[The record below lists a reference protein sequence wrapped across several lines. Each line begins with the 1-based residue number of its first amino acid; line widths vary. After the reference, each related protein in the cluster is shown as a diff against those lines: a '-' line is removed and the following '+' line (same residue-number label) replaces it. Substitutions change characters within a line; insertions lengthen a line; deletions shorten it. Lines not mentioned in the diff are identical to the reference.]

1 MSDCELERANM
12 DIKASRVNADDN
24 LEQLM
29 NQYYA
34 QLCVVSVQYV
44 DSLQIAEDIVQ
55 DIFLRFWEEKKLL
68 SADTNAKAYLF
79 RSVRNASIDYIRRNN
94 YRVFTD
100 LEEANYITDEHI
112 NAEELS
118 AQYEHLRTLIAQLP
132 PQEQTVLMAI
142 VVDNKKYK
150 EVAEEMNIS
159 VNTVKTHFSRALK
172 TLRKELPL
180 SILLILLSPK

>member
-1 MSDCELERANM
+1 M
-12 DIKASRVNADDN
+12 DINTNRIDAADY

-29 NQYYA
+29 NQYYS

-44 DSLQIAEDIVQ
+44 DSLEIAEDIVQ
-55 DIFLRFWEEKKLL
+55 DIFLHFWEEKKLL
-68 SADTNAKAYLF
+68 SADTNPKAYLF

-100 LEEANYITDEHI
+100 LEEANLISDENI
-112 NAEELS
+112 NNEELS
-118 AQYEHLRTLIAQLP
+118 VQYERLHRLIDQLP
-132 PQEQTVLMAI
+132 SQEKSVLMAI

-159 VNTVKTHFSRALK
+159 VNTVKTHFARALK